1 MKVLSDLNEK
11 INHTTG
17 VIDSMISQ
25 YFANR
30 LGVKDVKVINA
41 LGHDGQLTFT
51 QKVELFSEIARL
63 SKIDRAKLKIY
74 TRINNEM
81 LLGKDIF
88 STDGYFS
95 GSSCYSPFL
104 FNVYLEDADKKT
116 IKQKLIFAIDQLME
130 DVVSLTEQYVSK
142 PQIYYNK
149 NVGIK
154 LPE

>member
-51 QKVELFSEIARL
+51 QKVELFCEIARL

-116 IKQKLIFAIDQLME
+116 IQQKLTFAIDQLME